1 MQPTSNKA
9 LGRTVS
15 NLQKKV
21 IKMQEQLNEKQD
33 KKINLTKRVNALERK
48 LDKKQ
53 DKFVIKLRRRAPKN
67 YLMTLSEARK
77 MLKRMPFLS
86 EPKKVA

>member
-48 LDKKQ
+48 VDKKE
-53 DKFVIKLRRRAPKN
+53 DKIVIRIRTRIPFKKVSLREHRRRCKEFNESPLGK
-67 YLMTLSEARK
+67 
-77 MLKRMPFLS
+77 FLNS
-86 EPKKVA
+86 